1 MKMTRYV
8 YLFDTDV
15 PDLLCFGEIAS
26 DILNSSPGSGC
37 EFNVQT
43 KLLKVKNT
51 ELLINEIKQIFERYQ
66 VNYNLLDNK

>member
-26 DILNSSPGSGC
+26 DILNSW
-37 EFNVQT
+37 NV
-43 KLLKVKNT
+43 
-51 ELLINEIKQIFERYQ
+51 
-66 VNYNLLDNK
+66 